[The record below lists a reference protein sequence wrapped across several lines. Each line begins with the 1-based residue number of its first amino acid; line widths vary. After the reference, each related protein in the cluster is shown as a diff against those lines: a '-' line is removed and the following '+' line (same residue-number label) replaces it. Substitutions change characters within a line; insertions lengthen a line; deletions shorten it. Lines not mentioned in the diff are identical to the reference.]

1 MSDKL
6 IVAGCDV
13 GSLTGKMVILE
24 VDDSDNTKIEIIAS
38 SIVPTRIRPALTAQ
52 DALNAALKNCK
63 SDKVKSIDDINY
75 IIGTGYGRVKIPFA
89 NKNISE
95 ISCHGKGA
103 FWADHDV
110 RTIVDI
116 GGQDCKVIR
125 IDDEGKLED
134 FTMNDKCAA
143 GTGRFLEVM
152 SKALELELDEL
163 GPVALKSKNPA
174 KITAQCSVFAESEV
188 ISLIGSGAN
197 VEDIAAGIVN
207 AIASR
212 INSLINRVGLK
223 REVTM
228 TGGVAKNIGVIVALE
243 NKLNLKIRKLSID
256 PQLMGA
262 IGAALF
268 AIDQYKKEKDTIKAA
283 TGKKEVG
290 PEPIKMTKKRKLK
303 KWDF

>member
-1 MSDKL
+1 L

-24 VDDSDNTKIEIIAS
+24 VDDEDNRKIKIISS
-38 SIVPTRIRPALTAQ
+38 SIVPTRIKPVLTAK
-52 DALNAALKNCK
+52 DARDLALKNCK
-63 SDKVKSIDDINY
+63 HSNVKSIDDIDY
-75 IIGTGYGRVKIPFA
+75 IVGTGYGRVRIPFA

-103 FWADHDV
+103 FWTDPTI

-125 IDDEGKLED
+125 VDDEGKLED

-143 GTGRFLEVM
+143 GTGRFLEIMAKV
-152 SKALELELDEL
+152 LELELDEL
-163 GPVALKSKNPA
+163 GPISLKSNNPA
-174 KITAQCSVFAESEV
+174 RITAQCSVFAESEV
-188 ISLIGSGAN
+188 ISLIGDGIE
-197 VEDIAAGIVN
+197 VMDIAAGIVQS
-207 AIASR
+207 IASR

-223 REVTM
+223 RELTM
-228 TGGVAKNIGVIVALE
+228 TGGVAKNIGVIKAIE
-243 NKLNLKIRKLSID
+243 QKLDLKIKNLSID

-262 IGAALF
+262 LGAALF
-268 AIDQYKKEKDTIKAA
+268 AIEQYNKKLKEEKVKLEKHTIDSSKA
-283 TGKKEVG
+283 
-290 PEPIKMTKKRKLK
+290 PKKRKLK